1 MDKKQTS
8 DLGQLFE
15 FTSVTLTA
23 AQVNA
28 LNGTPLTV
36 VPAPGPAWIVI
47 LDEVQMQY
55 VYGSAAFT
63 IGSASGLAFN
73 YTNGAGLQLA
83 QCAVTGF
90 LDQASNQRRS
100 ALAYRAAS
108 AASQITPVANAPI
121 VAQMLT
127 ANVSVGTGCSLKLRA
142 FYRRVPANL

>member
-1 MDKKQTS
+1 MDRAQTS
-8 DLGQLFE
+8 DLGQFFE
-15 FTSVTLTA
+15 FKSLTLTA
-23 AQVNA
+23 AQMNA
-28 LNGTPLTV
+28 LNGTPLAV
-36 VPAPGPAWIVI
+36 VPAPGPGWIVL
-47 LDEVQMQY
+47 LDSVEMQY

-63 IGSASGLAFN
+63 IGTASGLAFK
-73 YTNGAGLQLA
+73 YTDGSGLQVA